1 MTSTTHTTSHL
12 SNDQVKEL
20 CFIIHNA
27 KTEEERNNAKWEL
40 VYSFKDNVKRT
51 CQEYLKTIYGKNV
64 DFESKNIYDLIDV
77 CYDVLFEYAEKYN
90 PEHSSGASLFTYAR
104 NEMKNKM
111 LQATNPGMTET
122 QIRNYNIIF
131 NARKCYEKKYD
142 TAWFETEESLI
153 ELSNICGLSVKVIK
167 KTLALKRETSPYIV
181 SFDAPLSGTGES
193 DNYTIAETLVDERY
207 NYENKLE
214 NKKALFILH
223 SLSEEETAILY
234 TMTDI
239 NNNYKPISEREGV
252 RRLEVMGFNI
262 KRGTLNSRREALK
275 KKVWSALYDTDYRY
289 VA

>member
-1 MTSTTHTTSHL
+1 MTSTTHTTSHS

-40 VYSFKDNVKRT
+40 VYSFKDNVKHT
-51 CQEYLKTIYGKNV
+51 CQEYLKNIYGKNV

-77 CYDVLFEYAEKYN
+77 CYDVLFEYAEKYD

-104 NEMKNKM
+104 KEMK
-111 LQATNPGMTET
+111 
-122 QIRNYNIIF
+122 
-131 NARKCYEKKYD
+131 
-142 TAWFETEESLI
+142 
-153 ELSNICGLSVKVIK
+153 
-167 KTLALKRETSPYIV
+167 
-181 SFDAPLSGTGES
+181 
-193 DNYTIAETLVDERY
+193 
-207 NYENKLE
+207 
-214 NKKALFILH
+214 NKKALFILQ

-275 KKVWSALYDTDYRY
+275 KKVWSALYDTDYKY